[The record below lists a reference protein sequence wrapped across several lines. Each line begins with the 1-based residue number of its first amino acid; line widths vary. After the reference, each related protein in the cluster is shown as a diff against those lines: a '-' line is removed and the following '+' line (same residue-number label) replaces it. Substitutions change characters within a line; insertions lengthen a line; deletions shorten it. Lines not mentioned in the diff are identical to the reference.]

1 MIFGAIN
8 HIKIPNELNFGGAR
22 ECAPHKN
29 QHATNKNRKPN
40 SLEIRRCGF
49 AFYFIILWNISF

>member
-49 AFYFIILWNISF
+49 AFYFIIL